1 MILKEEI
8 RMKINAMPLAF
19 TTFGLFVLTE
29 IVSFPPAV
37 TAMLSL
43 AVGVGGASALFL
55 AIRQHG

>member
-1 MILKEEI
+1 
-8 RMKINAMPLAF
+8 MKINAMPLAF
-19 TTFGLFVLTE
+19 ATLGLFVLTE

-43 AVGVGGASALFL
+43 AVGVGGASALVL